1 MTDSPDA
8 TGAPAEPTSTV
19 LTARFAVTGWEPSAL
34 PGLDGDGEWVGAIVM
49 RKTYTEGIVGESVA
63 EFLSSG
69 TEEAGRA
76 YLAAERITGTLDD
89 GRTGSFTVHH
99 GALQH
104 PDAPPAF
111 GYIVPG
117 TGTGDFAGFSGAARI
132 EHDADGAFFVFT
144 LS

>member
-1 MTDSPDA
+1 MTDKAPSP
-8 TGAPAEPTSTV
+8 TT
-19 LTARFAVTGWEPSAL
+19 LIARFSVTGWDPSPL
-34 PGLDGDGEWVGAIVM
+34 VGLDGDGEWVGAIIM
-49 RKTYTEGIVGESVA
+49 RKTYTAGIVGESVA

-69 TEEAGRA
+69 DEESGRG

-104 PDAPPAF
+104 PSDPSAF

-117 TGTGDFAGFSGAARI
+117 TGTGDFTGFAGSARI
-132 EHDADGAFFVFT
+132 VHDADGAFFEFT
-144 LS
+144 LGA